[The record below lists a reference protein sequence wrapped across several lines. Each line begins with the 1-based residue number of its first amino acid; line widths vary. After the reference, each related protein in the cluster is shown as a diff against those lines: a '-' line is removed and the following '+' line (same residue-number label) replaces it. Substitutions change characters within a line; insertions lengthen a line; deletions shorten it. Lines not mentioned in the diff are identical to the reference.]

1 MFTFGVLTNL
11 LFNTYP
17 MPTQNFLSTDFFLLS
32 SEEEAKR
39 VLLSL
44 PTFHPN
50 ISLLRENSLVHTTRF
65 LFENTEKQLQHYID
79 VSLLPLNDQHV
90 LVRLHGSYTNGKSF
104 NSDPDLSLALKQ
116 FEYALCNLLKKDDSV
131 AGQTHRSLTTDKKN
145 SFFTNAF
152 FSLFPRSI

>member
-1 MFTFGVLTNL
+1 
-11 LFNTYP
+11 
-17 MPTQNFLSTDFFLLS
+17 MPTQNFLTTDFFLLS

-44 PTFHPN
+44 PAHHAN
-50 ISLLRENSLVHTTRF
+50 ITLLRENSIVHSTRF
-65 LFENTEKQLQHYID
+65 LFENAEKQLQHYID

-90 LVRLHGSYTNGKSF
+90 LVKLHGSYTNGKSF
-104 NSDPDLSLALKQ
+104 NNDPDLAQALKQ
-116 FEYALCNLLKKDDSV
+116 FEYVLCNLLQKDDPV
-131 AGQTHRSLTTDKKN
+131 ASQTNRLLTTEKKT

>member
-1 MFTFGVLTNL
+1 
-11 LFNTYP
+11 

-44 PTFHPN
+44 PMFHSN
-50 ISLLRENSLVHTTRF
+50 ITLLRENSLVHTTRF

-90 LVRLHGSYTNGKSF
+90 LVKLHGAYTNGKSF
-104 NSDPDLSLALKQ
+104 HNDPDLLQALKQ
-116 FEYALCNLLKKDDSV
+116 FEFALCNLLKRDDSV
-131 AGQTHRSLTTDKKN
+131 AGQNNRLVPTEKKN